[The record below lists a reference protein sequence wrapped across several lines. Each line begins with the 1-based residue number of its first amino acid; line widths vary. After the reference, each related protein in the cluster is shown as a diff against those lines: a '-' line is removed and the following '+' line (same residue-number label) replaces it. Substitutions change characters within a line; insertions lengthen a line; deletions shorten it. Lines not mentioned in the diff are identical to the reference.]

1 MKETTK
7 YNSYRFVGT
16 IKIDEIMP
24 WFDFDKGKPWDESEV
39 PWVLENKVRREILLK
54 LANLGSQNYDDIYQ
68 QISFSPNP
76 LLITPDEYDVSVNYQ
91 WDHAVI
97 QNHLL
102 ILEWY
107 GLIQS
112 DDQKYTVTFPVLTI
126 NDLYNLEEITLRIA
140 HNWIE
145 IIRKMKLELEEQGIK
160 YEILIEKTVEQL
172 YSLLKEE
179 KMLPNIPNIK
189 NLWTEQLRESKFE
202 DWVKTNF

>member
-1 MKETTK
+1 
-7 YNSYRFVGT
+7 
-16 IKIDEIMP
+16 
-24 WFDFDKGKPWDESEV
+24 
-39 PWVLENKVRREILLK
+39 
-54 LANLGSQNYDDIYQ
+54 
-68 QISFSPNP
+68 
-76 LLITPDEYDVSVNYQ
+76 
-91 WDHAVI
+91 
-97 QNHLL
+97 
-102 ILEWY
+102 
-107 GLIQS
+107 
-112 DDQKYTVTFPVLTI
+112 VLTI